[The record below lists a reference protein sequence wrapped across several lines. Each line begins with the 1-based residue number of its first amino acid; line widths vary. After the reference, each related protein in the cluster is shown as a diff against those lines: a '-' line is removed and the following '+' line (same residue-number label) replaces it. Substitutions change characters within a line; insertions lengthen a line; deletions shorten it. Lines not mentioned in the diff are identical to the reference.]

1 VPVPI
6 KGALLAELARK
17 PILGR
22 LADGEPVAVAP
33 VSGTRLDVGLGEDI
47 ETQTWR
53 HFALTPVETND
64 ERFIRAI
71 RQ

>member
-1 VPVPI
+1 
-6 KGALLAELARK
+6 LQSWLASRYWGDWRTESRWLW
-17 PILGR
+17 R
-22 LADGEPVAVAP
+22 L
-33 VSGTRLDVGLGEDI
+33 SGTRLDVGLGEDI